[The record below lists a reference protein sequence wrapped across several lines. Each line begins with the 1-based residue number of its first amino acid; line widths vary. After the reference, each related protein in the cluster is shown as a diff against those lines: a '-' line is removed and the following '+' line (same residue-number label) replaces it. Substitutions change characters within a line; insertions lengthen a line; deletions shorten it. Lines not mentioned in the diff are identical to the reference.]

1 MNTAPET
8 TLRFVYARKGS
19 DLNQLRLIGSYP
31 LYNSF
36 HRIGF
41 NIFLVGYRQH
51 FGCLTMAIYQSWFIS
66 HHIEHFVGYVPILN
80 LLVIFDFLDLGQ
92 HPFIFCLHVFFQDLS
107 IEPLF
112 IQNLSHFSYH
122 MSIIISIFSFSYIY
136 LFPQII
142 YPNIG
147 VDLKVHVGI
156 VYCQGLW
163 LLHHETPQKF
173 WYFKPYMQYMKI
185 ECCSMKYQGRL
196 LILNLNHTRGL

>member
-31 LYNSF
+31 FYNSF

-80 LLVIFDFLDLGQ
+80 LLVIFDFLDWGQ
-92 HPFIFCLHVFFQDLS
+92 HPFIYCLHVFFQDLS

-122 MSIIISIFSFSYIY
+122 MSIIISIFFLFLY
-136 LFPQII
+136 LPVPTNHISQYRSRSKGPCRNCLLPRPLII
-142 YPNIG
+142 TPW
-147 VDLKVHVGI
+147 DSAKVLV
-156 VYCQGLW
+156 
-163 LLHHETPQKF
+163 F
-173 WYFKPYMQYMKI
+173 
-185 ECCSMKYQGRL
+185 
-196 LILNLNHTRGL
+196 